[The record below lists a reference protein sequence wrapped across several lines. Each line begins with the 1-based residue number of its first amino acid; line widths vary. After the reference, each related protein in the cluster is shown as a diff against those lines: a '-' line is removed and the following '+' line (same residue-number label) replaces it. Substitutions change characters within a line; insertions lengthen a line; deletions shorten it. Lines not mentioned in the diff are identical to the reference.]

1 MKPMDYNLLD
11 QIAKSNLS
19 EALTHQTLQ
28 NIRHVQIPA
37 QQGFLPQPVVLP
49 VMENILQRQE
59 ATQTAIPPQIPQAAQ
74 YYLAIEDNAKGPFT
88 SAQVRDFLQQGIIS
102 DRTLCWKE
110 GLSGWTP
117 IRDTEELTR

>member
-59 ATQTAIPPQIPQAAQ
+59 AAQTAIPPQIPQAAQ

-88 SAQVRDFLQQGIIS
+88 SVQVRDFLQQGIIS

-110 GLSGWTP
+110 GMSGWTP

>member
-1 MKPMDYNLLD
+1 MDYNLLD

-59 ATQTAIPPQIPQAAQ
+59 AAQTAIPPQIPQAAQ

-88 SAQVRDFLQQGIIS
+88 SAQVHDFLQQGIIS